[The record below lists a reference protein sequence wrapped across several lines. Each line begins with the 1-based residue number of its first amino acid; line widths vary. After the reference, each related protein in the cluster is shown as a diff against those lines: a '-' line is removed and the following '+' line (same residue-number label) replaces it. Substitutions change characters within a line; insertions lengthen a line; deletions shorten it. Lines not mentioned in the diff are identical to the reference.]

1 MRLRSFRLHPTPR
14 TPRVVGTEV
23 PCAESLVALR
33 PDYRAMLLGR
43 RTSQGDIRRQRQG
56 PDNRIIVIAR
66 FGEMPLANA
75 TPVDPCPDQ

>member
-1 MRLRSFRLHPTPR
+1 VF
-14 TPRVVGTEV
+14 
-23 PCAESLVALR
+23 ALR

-56 PDNRIIVIAR
+56 PDNRITVIAR

-75 TPVDPCPDQ
+75 TPVKGNGAAIIGGRTASSTNRCAIS